1 MKLIFKYVLM
11 NVFAIA
17 LLQNCGD
24 SPKVI
29 ASNESDSSLEKKTGI
44 FSGAGSTD
52 VTIGAES
59 GAINKDVHT
68 VVVEE
73 VLPTSKYV
81 YLYVKEKEGDKKF
94 WLATGKMDVEVGA
107 TYFYKGGLLKKNFE
121 SKEHNRI
128 FDELYLVSRVVPV
141 NHGGADAAVVS
152 TDENHTNSNKPR
164 DINVEGS
171 VKIADLVANPEKYE
185 GQTIQIS
192 GECVKVNPN
201 IMERNWMH
209 LKDGSKDDYDLVVTS
224 AMAVPVGHVVTMKG
238 TVVLN
243 KDFGAGYRYDI
254 LLEDGE
260 LIR

>member
-1 MKLIFKYVLM
+1 MKLIFKYVLV
-11 NVFAIA
+11 N
-17 LLQNCGD
+17 LLVIIFLQSCGD
-24 SPKVI
+24 NPKVI
-29 ASNESDSSLEKKTGI
+29 AAKGDDSSLEKKTGI
-44 FSGAGSTD
+44 FSDGGLD
-52 VTIGAES
+52 VAIQPES
-59 GAINKDVHT
+59 GAVSKDVHT

-73 VLPTSKYV
+73 ILPTSKYV
-81 YLYVKEKEGDKKF
+81 YLYVKEGEKKF
-94 WLATGKMDVEVGA
+94 WIATGKQEVEMGA
-107 TYFYKGGLLKKNFE
+107 TYFYKGGLLKRNFE

-141 NHGGADAAVVS
+141 NHGGSDAAVVN
-152 TDENHTNSNKPR
+152 TDENVSTSSEPR
-164 DINVEGS
+164 NINVEGS

-185 GQTIQIS
+185 GQIIQIS

-224 AMAVPVGHVVTMKG
+224 KMAVPQGHIVTMKG
-238 TVVLN
+238 KVVLN

-260 LIR
+260 LVR